1 MSKLVI
7 ATRNKFKAL
16 EISAILSAA
25 PVELATLADFP
36 EAPEVEETGDTLEA
50 NALLKARSAA
60 EATGLAAAADDT
72 GLFVDALDG
81 RPGIYAARYA
91 GPEASYE
98 ANNRKMLEELA
109 GVPEKERSA
118 RFECVVA
125 LVAPGKAPFF
135 FKGAVPGRII
145 EVPRG
150 ENGFGYDPI
159 FQPDDMAGTMAELS
173 PQAKNAI
180 SHRCIAFRRMADF
193 LKAAKGQI

>member
-16 EISAILSAA
+16 EIAAILRDA
-25 PVELATLADFP
+25 PVELASLADFP

-50 NALLKARSAA
+50 NALLKARAAA

-98 ANNRKMLEELA
+98 ANNRKMLEEFYKKL
-109 GVPEKERSA
+109 
-118 RFECVVA
+118 
-125 LVAPGKAPFF
+125 GKSST
-135 FKGAVPGRII
+135 GG
-145 EVPRG
+145 
-150 ENGFGYDPI
+150 
-159 FQPDDMAGTMAELS
+159 
-173 PQAKNAI
+173 
-180 SHRCIAFRRMADF
+180 
-193 LKAAKGQI
+193 